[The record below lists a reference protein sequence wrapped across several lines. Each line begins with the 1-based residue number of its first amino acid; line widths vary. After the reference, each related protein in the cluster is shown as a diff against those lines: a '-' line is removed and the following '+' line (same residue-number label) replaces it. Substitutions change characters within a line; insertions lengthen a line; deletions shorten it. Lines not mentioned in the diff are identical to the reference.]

1 MAIIEKNKK
10 LENNYKTM
18 TRNDIIKLYN
28 NNFNELCLARDY
40 YYETQ
45 KEYSDLIYWELY
57 TKLENI
63 IDNFA

>member
-28 NNFNELCLARDY
+28 NNFNKLCVARDY
-40 YYETQ
+40 YYEKT

-57 TKLENI
+57 TKLEDI
-63 IDNFA
+63 VYDFA